1 MAAKKQIDFASLS
14 EEEVAKLNEKD
25 RAAYDAWLAAG
36 SPETSKEKAAP
47 APKEI
52 GVYRNPTTREVT
64 DLVLPH
70 PNAKTPKE
78 KAANYF
84 VEHESYTLDE
94 VIVCDDGTVFP
105 GTQRGQNNA
114 DNYCATNKVGQHKYS
129 R

>member
-1 MAAKKQIDFASLS
+1 MASKIEA
-14 EEEVAKLNEKD
+14 EKNSSD
-25 RAAYDAWLAAG
+25 
-36 SPETSKEKAAP
+36 PT
-47 APKEI
+47 KEI
-52 GVYRNPTTREVT
+52 GVYRDPKTREVT

-84 VEHESYTLDE
+84 VEHEQYTLDE

-105 GTQRGQNNA
+105 GTQRGQNSA
-114 DNYCATNKVGQHKYS
+114 DNYCIAAKVGQHKFS